1 MTQTFKVGTI
11 FGSDLRLHFSWP
23 LLPVG
28 AAVYSAIAFPWEQ
41 AVFQFALLLAAYI
54 LMLAHEGVQLLA
66 ARSFGLG
73 TRDVTLYPFWGVAR
87 LTRLSDRPWQENYIA
102 ATGPVFLA
110 LVATAIGAG
119 LALTGQSA
127 WSFPQS
133 IGEAT
138 PAAFDV
144 HLFWAAVL
152 LTGLHLLPVLPLDVG
167 RIFRATLALS
177 VSRPRATEV
186 AAHLSTLG
194 AAVMLIAAIIWFRSP
209 LMGVTAVLLYLGAQ
223 EDLGTTRYFAA
234 IRHERGEGGPAPAVM
249 VPVDQIITPDCRPA
263 EPNFSGFTWNA
274 RARLWIEWRNGQ
286 PVSANALIGD
296 GRP

>member
-1 MTQTFKVGTI
+1 V
-11 FGSDLRLHFSWP
+11 
-23 LLPVG
+23 
-28 AAVYSAIAFPWEQ
+28 
-41 AVFQFALLLAAYI
+41 ALLLAAYI
-54 LMLAHEGVQLLA
+54 LVLAHEGVQLLA

-102 ATGPVFLA
+102 AAGPVFLA
-110 LVATAIGAG
+110 LVATALGAG
-119 LALTGQSA
+119 LAVAGHSA
-127 WSFPQS
+127 WTFPES
-133 IGEAT
+133 VGDATLEA
-138 PAAFDV
+138 FVV

-152 LTGLHLLPVLPLDVG
+152 LTGLHCLPVLPLDAG

-194 AAVMLIAAIIWFRSP
+194 AAVLMIAAIVWFRSP

-234 IRHERGEGGPAPAVM
+234 IRHERGEGGPAPAVL
-249 VPVDQIITPDCRPA
+249 VPMDQIVTADCRPA
-263 EPNFSGFTWNA
+263 EPHFTGFTWNA
-274 RARLWIEWRNGQ
+274 RARLWIEWRDGE